1 MLFLN
6 PTILLGLFAA
16 SIPLLIHLLN
26 LRKLKK
32 IDFSTLKFLKELQKS
47 KIKKIKLKQWL
58 LLTLRIL
65 IIFFI
70 VFSFARPTLK
80 VAALAGTTSASKT
93 SAVFVLD
100 DSFSMSL
107 VESKGSLFN
116 QSKAEINK
124 ILSLL
129 KEGDDAEIILI
140 SNAKTNE
147 YKLIKNLNSLRNK
160 IKETKITPVA
170 GFINDAVIK
179 GLNLLST
186 SKNFNKELYIF
197 SDFQKR
203 SLFANILKN
212 KKIFDDIRLYT
223 IKFGGIKFQNAGID
237 KLSLGTQILE
247 KNKPIKFYATVTN
260 YSSEKMDNIVLS
272 LYINGERKS
281 QRNFN
286 LNPGTSINMT
296 LNSEVTTT
304 GYITSFVE
312 IDDDNLLQDNKRYI
326 NFYIPQKINV
336 GLFSGNSSDKQFVLP
351 ALTSGKNKDIIN
363 INEANS
369 NQLTSLNLTN
379 FDVIIFIPSKT
390 FTNLNRLEKYVEG
403 GGRLILFPGGSINP
417 ISFKNILTNLKIKS
431 EVTTS
436 GIKTTNEN
444 YISFDRVDFTHPVFE
459 NLFEKKKK
467 KGIDS
472 PNILFHFNIKVKNSF
487 RQIIQ
492 LNDGSTFLSEIKR
505 RTGKIFLFNTA
516 PVLSWSNFPIKG
528 IFAPLLNKSI
538 FYLSS
543 QNLFQKNYFAGDE
556 VKIKTNNFKK
566 GVIEILEPNKTS
578 DFITLDENRNNGYI
592 NYKKTD
598 QTGNYEVINNKKV
611 ISMFSINTE
620 PKESEQKYLTNKEFE
635 NYLQKINF
643 KGKYIPIK
651 NDENILSVIEQAR
664 FGTEL
669 WKYFIILALLLAVI
683 EMLVARN
690 TKKELTNLNKL

>member
-197 SDFQKR
+197 SDFQKEVC
-203 SLFANILKN
+203 LL
-212 KKIFDDIRLYT
+212 IF
-223 IKFGGIKFQNAGID
+223 
-237 KLSLGTQILE
+237 
-247 KNKPIKFYATVTN
+247 
-260 YSSEKMDNIVLS
+260 
-272 LYINGERKS
+272 
-281 QRNFN
+281 
-286 LNPGTSINMT
+286 
-296 LNSEVTTT
+296 
-304 GYITSFVE
+304 
-312 IDDDNLLQDNKRYI
+312 
-326 NFYIPQKINV
+326 
-336 GLFSGNSSDKQFVLP
+336 
-351 ALTSGKNKDIIN
+351 
-363 INEANS
+363 
-369 NQLTSLNLTN
+369 
-379 FDVIIFIPSKT
+379 
-390 FTNLNRLEKYVEG
+390 
-403 GGRLILFPGGSINP
+403 
-417 ISFKNILTNLKIKS
+417 
-431 EVTTS
+431 
-436 GIKTTNEN
+436 
-444 YISFDRVDFTHPVFE
+444 
-459 NLFEKKKK
+459 
-467 KGIDS
+467 
-472 PNILFHFNIKVKNSF
+472 
-487 RQIIQ
+487 
-492 LNDGSTFLSEIKR
+492 
-505 RTGKIFLFNTA
+505 
-516 PVLSWSNFPIKG
+516 
-528 IFAPLLNKSI
+528 
-538 FYLSS
+538 
-543 QNLFQKNYFAGDE
+543 
-556 VKIKTNNFKK
+556 
-566 GVIEILEPNKTS
+566 
-578 DFITLDENRNNGYI
+578 
-592 NYKKTD
+592 
-598 QTGNYEVINNKKV
+598 
-611 ISMFSINTE
+611 
-620 PKESEQKYLTNKEFE
+620 
-635 NYLQKINF
+635 
-643 KGKYIPIK
+643 
-651 NDENILSVIEQAR
+651 
-664 FGTEL
+664 
-669 WKYFIILALLLAVI
+669 
-683 EMLVARN
+683 
-690 TKKELTNLNKL
+690 